1 MPTYS
6 PYSNTKT
13 QLGRESTAGTAV
25 AATTIWRGP
34 FSMIEDARERT
45 IVEEQIGNFVSNER
59 SYDSLISARWSQPA
73 TPLTYE
79 QVCHIL
85 EAGVKTA
92 TPTGTGAVKTRVYNY
107 PFSGTTVNTIRTYT
121 IETGSATVASDQ
133 YEMEMAFVEDFEFA
147 GAFGEAWTM
156 QSNWLGRQ
164 MTQASFTTAL
174 TAPTVNDCLFNHTR
188 LFIDASGGGIGTTEK
203 AGVLTAANIN
213 VRTGLMQV
221 PVGDGQLYSLD
232 YKWTQPEITFSIT
245 MELEDSSIVAVER
258 GIYRSNGTRLI
269 RLRAAPTAALQFQ
282 IDMAAK
288 YDSISDYENSD
299 GNTTV
304 TFEGHGV
311 ASSTDSLAL
320 TFTVLNSVSAYGS
333 GGH

>member
-1 MPTYS
+1 MAYS
-6 PYSNTKT
+6 PYSNTRT
-13 QLGRESTAGTAV
+13 QLGRESTSGTAV
-25 AATTIWRGP
+25 ASTTIWRGP
-34 FSMIEDARERT
+34 FSMLEDARERT
-45 IVEEQIGNFVSNER
+45 IVEEQIGAFVQAER
-59 SYDSLISARWSQPA
+59 SYDSRISARWSQPA
-73 TPLTYE
+73 APLTYE

-92 TPTGTGAVKTRVYNY
+92 TPSGTGSVKTRVYDY
-107 PFSGTTVNTIRTYT
+107 PYTGTSVNTIKTYT
-121 IETGSATVASDQ
+121 IETGSATVSGDQ
-133 YEMEMAFVEDFEFA
+133 YEMEYSFVEDFEFS

-164 MTQASFTTAL
+164 MTQASFTSSL
-174 TAPTVNDCLFNHTR
+174 TAPTVNDCLFNHT
-188 LFIDASGGGIGTTEK
+188 LLYIDASGGTIGTTQK
-203 AGVLTAANIN
+203 TGVLTAAS
-213 VRTGLMQV
+213 VKVKTGLMQV
-221 PVGDGQLYSLD
+221 PVGDGALYSVSH
-232 YKWTQPEITFSIT
+232 KWTQPEITFSIT
-245 MELEDSSIVAVER
+245 MELEDGSVVATER

-269 RLRAAPTAALQFQ
+269 RLKAAPSASLQFQ

>member
-1 MPTYS
+1 MAYS

-13 QLGRESTAGTAV
+13 QIGREGTSGVAT
-25 AATTIWRGP
+25 AATSVWRGP
-34 FSMIEDARERT
+34 FSMIEDARERV

-73 TPLTYE
+73 APLTYE

-92 TPTGTGAVKTRVYNY
+92 TPSGTGAVKTRVYNY
-107 PFSGTTVNTIRTYT
+107 PYSGTTVNTIKTYT
-121 IETGSATVASDQ
+121 IETGSATVSADV
-133 YEMEMAFVEDFEFA
+133 YEMEMSFVEDFEFS

-156 QSNWLGRQ
+156 QSNWVGRQ
-164 MTQASFTTAL
+164 MTGTTFTGSL
-174 TAPTVNDCLFNHTR
+174 TAPTVNEALFNHC
-188 LFIDASGGGIGTTEK
+188 LLYIDASGGTIGTTQK
-203 AGVLTAANIN
+203 TGVLTAAS
-213 VRTGLMQV
+213 VKVKTGLMQV
-221 PVGDGQLYSLD
+221 PVGDGQLYSAD
-232 YKWTQPEITFSIT
+232 YKWTQPEITFSLT
-245 MELEDSSIVAVER
+245 MELEDASIVAAER
-258 GIYRSNGTRLI
+258 VIYRANGTRLI
-269 RLRAAPTAALQFQ
+269 RLKTSPSASLQFQ

-288 YDSISDYENSD
+288 YDSISDYKNSD

-311 ASSTDSLAL
+311 ASSADSLAL
-320 TFTVLNSVSAYGS
+320 TFTVLNSVAAYGS

>member
-1 MPTYS
+1 MAYS
-6 PYSNTKT
+6 PYSNTKV
-13 QLGRESTAGTAV
+13 QLGREGTAGTAT
-25 AATTIWRGP
+25 AATTIFRGP
-34 FSMIEDARERT
+34 FSMIEDTRERT
-45 IVEEQIGNFVSNER
+45 IVTEQLGVFVQSER
-59 SYDSLISARWSQPA
+59 SYDSKIAAKWSQPSA
-73 TPLTYE
+73 PLTYE

-85 EAGVKTA
+85 EAGCKTA
-92 TPTGTGAVKTRVYNY
+92 TPSGTGPYTRVYNY
-107 PFSGTTVNTIRTYT
+107 PYSGTSVNTIKTYT
-121 IETGSATVASDQ
+121 IEAGSATVSSDM
-133 YEMEMAFVEDFEFA
+133 YEMEYSFVEDFEFS

-164 MTQASFTTAL
+164 MSQTSFTGSL
-174 TAPTVNDCLFNHTR
+174 TAPTVNEALFNHC
-188 LFIDASGGGIGTTEK
+188 LLYIDASGGTLGTTQK
-203 AGVLTAANIN
+203 TGVLTAAS
-213 VRTGLMQV
+213 VKVKTGLMQV
-221 PVGDGQLYSLD
+221 PVGDGALYAVSH
-232 YKWTQPEITFSIT
+232 KWTQPEITFSIT
-245 MELEDSSIVAVER
+245 MELEDGSIVATER

-269 RLRAAPTAALQFQ
+269 RLKTSPSASLQFQ

-320 TFTVLNSVSAYGS
+320 TFTIINGVAALGS

>member
-1 MPTYS
+1 MATYS
-6 PYSNTKT
+6 PYSNARM
-13 QLGRESTAGTAV
+13 QLGRESTYGTAV
-25 AATTIWRGP
+25 AATTVWRGP
-34 FSMIEDARERT
+34 FSMIEDTRERT
-45 IVEEQIGNFVSNER
+45 IVEEQIGVFVQTER

-85 EAGVKTA
+85 EAGVKTV
-92 TPTGTGAVKTRVYNY
+92 TPSGTGAVKTRVYNY
-107 PFSGTTVNTIRTYT
+107 PFSGTSVNTIKTYT
-121 IETGSATVASDQ
+121 IETGSATVSADV
-133 YEMEMAFVEDFEFA
+133 YEMEMAFVEDFEFS

-156 QSNWLGRQ
+156 QSNWVGRQ
-164 MTQASFTTAL
+164 MTATTFTGPIAVQ
-174 TAPTVNDCLFNHTR
+174 TVNEALFNHC
-188 LFIDASGGGIGTTEK
+188 LLYIDASGGTIGTTQK
-203 AGVLTAANIN
+203 TGVLTAAS
-213 VRTGLMQV
+213 VRVKTGLMQV
-221 PVGDGQLYSLD
+221 PVGDGQLYSAD

-245 MELEDSSIVAVER
+245 MELEDGSIVATER

-269 RLRAAPTAALQFQ
+269 RLKTSPSASLQFQ

-311 ASSTDSLAL
+311 ASSADSLAL
-320 TFTVLNSVSAYGS
+320 TFTVLNSVTAYGS

>member
-1 MPTYS
+1 MAYS
-6 PYSNTKT
+6 PYSNTQV

-25 AATTIWRGP
+25 AATTKFRGP

-45 IVEEQIGNFVSNER
+45 IVEEHIGAFVQAER
-59 SYDSLISARWSQPA
+59 SYDSLIAARWSQPSA
-73 TPLTYE
+73 PLTYE

-92 TPTGTGAVKTRVYNY
+92 TPSGTGPYTRTYNY
-107 PFSGTTVNTIRTYT
+107 PYSGTSVNTIKTYT
-121 IETGSATVASDQ
+121 IETGSATVSGDQ
-133 YEMEMAFVEDFEFA
+133 HEMEYSFVEDFEFG

-164 MTQASFTTAL
+164 MTQTSMTGAL
-174 TAPTVNDCLFNHTR
+174 SAPTVNEALFNHC
-188 LFIDASGGGIGTTEK
+188 LLYIDASGGTLGSTQK
-203 AGVLTAANIN
+203 SGVLTAANIK
-213 VRTGLMQV
+213 VKTGLMQV
-221 PVGDGQLYSLD
+221 PVGDGQLYATSH
-232 YKWTQPEITFSIT
+232 KWTQPEITFSIT
-245 MELEDSSIVAVER
+245 MELDDSSIVAAER
-258 GIYRSNGTRLI
+258 VIYRANGTRLI
-269 RLRAAPTAALQFQ
+269 RMKTSPSASLQFQ
-282 IDMAAK
+282 IDLAAK

-320 TFTVLNSVSAYGS
+320 TFTIINGVAALGS

>member
-1 MPTYS
+1 MATYS
-6 PYSNTKT
+6 PYSNAKM

-25 AATTIWRGP
+25 AASTVWRGP

-45 IVEEQIGNFVSNER
+45 IVEEQIGAFVQAER

-85 EAGVKTA
+85 EAGVKTV
-92 TPTGTGAVKTRVYNY
+92 TPSGTGAVKTRVYNY
-107 PFSGTTVNTIRTYT
+107 PFSGTTVNTIKTYT
-121 IETGSATVASDQ
+121 IETGSATVSADV
-133 YEMEMAFVEDFEFA
+133 YEMEMAFVEDFEFS

-156 QSNWLGRQ
+156 QSNWVGRQ
-164 MTQASFTTAL
+164 MTGTTFTSSL
-174 TAPTVNDCLFNHTR
+174 TAPTVNDCLFNQT
-188 LFIDASGGGIGTTEK
+188 LLYIDASGGTIGTTQK
-203 AGVLTAANIN
+203 SGVLTAASIK
-213 VRTGLMQV
+213 VETGLMQV
-221 PVGDGQLYSLD
+221 PVGDGHLYAVD

-245 MELEDSSIVAVER
+245 MELEDGSIVATER

-269 RLRAAPTAALQFQ
+269 RLKTSPSASLQFQ

-311 ASSTDSLAL
+311 ASSADSLAL
-320 TFTVLNSVSAYGS
+320 TFTILNSVAALGS

>member
-1 MPTYS
+1 MAYS
-6 PYSNTKT
+6 PFSNTKT

-25 AATTIWRGP
+25 AATTLFRSP
-34 FSMIEDARERT
+34 FSMLEDARERT
-45 IVEEQIGNFVSNER
+45 IVEENVGSFVSNER

-73 TPLTYE
+73 APLTYE

-92 TPTGTGAVKTRVYNY
+92 TPSGTGSVKTRVYDY
-107 PFSGTTVNTIRTYT
+107 PYTGTSVNTIKTYT
-121 IETGSATVASDQ
+121 IETGSATVSSDQ
-133 YEMEMAFVEDFEFA
+133 YEAEYAFVEDFEFS

-156 QSNWLGRQ
+156 QSNWLARQ
-164 MTQASFTTAL
+164 MTQASFTSSL
-174 TAPTVNDCLFNHTR
+174 TAPTVNECLFNHT
-188 LFIDASGGGIGTTEK
+188 LLYIDASGGTIGTTQK
-203 AGVLTAANIN
+203 TGVLTAASLK
-213 VRTGLMQV
+213 VKTGLMQV
-221 PVGDGQLYSLD
+221 PVGDGALYSVSH
-232 YKWTQPEITFSIT
+232 KWTQPEITFSIT
-245 MELEDSSIVAVER
+245 MELEDGSVVATER

-269 RLRAAPTAALQFQ
+269 RLKAAPSASLQFQ

-320 TFTVLNSVSAYGS
+320 TFTILNSVAAYGS